1 MRRPPH
7 SLLSKLLPV
16 LALPI
21 LLTACGGSKDKGDPP
36 PAPTAACKVLR
47 VAPEASVTAGFID
60 PLMTVVY
67 SSEKAGA
74 CDDIALVD
82 KAMTKVPTAVVTAN
96 EWTNPDGGIV
106 GTRTLEPVQP
116 LRPGTPYALHLNG
129 KTVTFFTTGTERRGS
144 LVAVSDQ
151 ALKLSPIPESAHV
164 SRAAIDGVLDAFAE
178 RLAKHRPFEAALL
191 KAMLRRELPHLAR
204 PDAKHGAH
212 LSRITYR
219 SADSRGN
226 PVTLSGLVIAPEQ
239 NLGGTPVDYNGMP
252 VVVGQRGAIRDQ
264 ADAPSLG
271 ANAIAVP
278 GLIAAAK
285 GHLFLAPDL
294 IGLGESAALPQA
306 YLVAADT
313 AAQTQDMLRAV
324 REHFLQ
330 KHLAKPGPDLRIIGA
345 SQGGYSAIAALPH
358 LAREGTIR
366 MISVAEGPYDIYR
379 TFNGPLLTAG
389 GAAPDAYALHED
401 MSFLPSHVRDV
412 MSSYKA
418 YGNLP
423 FDPAQVF
430 SPDGQFLPA
439 FLLSYKN
446 RNQPD
451 LVAQL
456 GANTLAGTTQVY
468 DLPQAQVKLYHFS
481 TDSLVPAQNTT
492 DLLASLSGAKH
503 RFAGLQ
509 RGDCRESSELVK
521 LVVKLSKSSLR
532 THTICVPFQID
543 DFVAEL

>member
-1 MRRPPH
+1 MQRSPH
-7 SLLSKLLPV
+7 SLLSTLVPALALTLV
-16 LALPI
+16 LA
-21 LLTACGGSKDKGDPP
+21 ACGNDKHD
-36 PAPTAACKVLR
+36 PAPAPSAACKVLR
-47 VAPEASVTAGFID
+47 VTPEPSVTAGFID

-67 SSEKAGA
+67 SAEKAGA
-74 CDDIALVD
+74 CDDVALVD
-82 KAMTKVPTAVVTAN
+82 QTMAKVPTAVVTAS
-96 EWTNPDGGIV
+96 EWTHPDGGIV

-144 LVAVSDQ
+144 LVAINDQ
-151 ALKLSPIPESAHV
+151 ALKLSPMPESAHI
-164 SRAAIDGVLDAFAE
+164 SGAAIDGVLDAFAE
-178 RLAKHRPFEAALL
+178 RLAKDRPFEAALL
-191 KAMLRRELPHLAR
+191 KAVLRRELPHLAR
-204 PDAKHGAH
+204 PGAKHGAH

-219 SADSRGN
+219 SADVRGN

-239 NLGGTPVDYNGMP
+239 NLGGTPVDYNGIP
-252 VVVGQRGAIRDQ
+252 VVVGQRGATRDQ
-264 ADAPSLG
+264 TDAPSLG
-271 ANAIAVP
+271 ANAITVP

-285 GHLFLAPDL
+285 GHLFMAPDL

-306 YLVAADT
+306 YLVASDA

-330 KHLAKPGPDLRIIGA
+330 KHLAKPGPDLRVIGA

-366 MISVAEGPYDIYR
+366 MISVAEGPYDVYR
-379 TFNGPLLTAG
+379 TFNGSLLTAG
-389 GAAPDAYALHED
+389 GVAPDAYALHED
-401 MSFLPSHVRDV
+401 MSFLPGRVRDV

-446 RNQPD
+446 RNQRD

-468 DLPQAQVKLYHFS
+468 DLPQAQMKLYHFS

-492 DLLASLSGAKH
+492 DLLASLSGPKH

-521 LVVKLSKSSLR
+521 LVVKLSKNNLR